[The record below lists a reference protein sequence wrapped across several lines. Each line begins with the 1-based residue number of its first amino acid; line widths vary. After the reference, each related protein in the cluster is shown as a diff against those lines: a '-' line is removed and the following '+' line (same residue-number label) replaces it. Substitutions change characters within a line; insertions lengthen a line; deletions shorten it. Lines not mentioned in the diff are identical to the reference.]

1 MSAEVDFSD
10 LMERAEAAAWRSSN
24 SFTSKLQTSVKFTAR
39 KQIRKAPTTA
49 IKFVLGKVPF
59 VGSLLSFGAEK
70 ISAKIRKKRI
80 TAGLFKHAVQPDSPV
95 AAKYNAKSLS
105 EIATKIDSNV
115 TKQEAA
121 YRDLEAA
128 MTKLRTASFGAGT
141 ITALDWLA
149 AFKNA
154 AYAYYRVDHYNVK
167 LADLVEVAQLRL
179 ENIEKWT
186 EKGTDSLVEGKNE
199 LWQVFEERYGH
210 LTDDNVPLLGV
221 GRPRSSSSSSLSF

>member
-10 LMERAEAAAWRSSN
+10 LMEHAEAAAWRSSN

-80 TAGLFKHAVQPDSPV
+80 TAGLFKHAVKPDAPV

-105 EIATKIDSNV
+105 EIATKIDS
-115 TKQEAA
+115 T
-121 YRDLEAA
+121 
-128 MTKLRTASFGAGT
+128 
-141 ITALDWLA
+141 
-149 AFKNA
+149 
-154 AYAYYRVDHYNVK
+154 
-167 LADLVEVAQLRL
+167 
-179 ENIEKWT
+179 
-186 EKGTDSLVEGKNE
+186 
-199 LWQVFEERYGH
+199 
-210 LTDDNVPLLGV
+210 
-221 GRPRSSSSSSLSF
+221 SLSRRLLIGSWKRR

>member
-1 MSAEVDFSD
+1 MSAEADFSD
-10 LMERAEAAAWRSSN
+10 LMEQAEGAAWRSSN

-39 KQIRKAPTTA
+39 KQIRKAPSTA
-49 IKFVLGKVPF
+49 IRFVLGKVPF

-70 ISAKIRKKRI
+70 ITAKIRKKRLA
-80 TAGLFKHAVQPDSPV
+80 AGLFKHAVAPDSPV

-121 YRDLEAA
+121 YRDLAAA
-128 MTKLRTASFGAGT
+128 MTKLRASSFGAGS
-141 ITALDWLA
+141 ISALEWLTT
-149 AFKNA
+149 FKSA

-186 EKGTDSLVEGKNE
+186 EKGTDSLVEGKDE
-199 LWQVFEERYGH
+199 LWQIFEERYGH
-210 LTDDNVPLLGV
+210 LIDDNVPLLGV
-221 GRPRSSSSSSLSF
+221 GRARSSSSASL